1 MDESQQLPHQ
11 LEALSARLSVPALSQ
26 LSALKGELT
35 GPLFEGVLAEEHLLG
50 LFAWATAVSERC
62 RISGPF
68 SAEEGIGGIV
78 SALPEVMYGC
88 VL

>member
-1 MDESQQLPHQ
+1 MEESQQLPHQ
-11 LEALSARLSVPALSQ
+11 LETLSATLCVPASSQ
-26 LSALKGELT
+26 LLALKGELT

-68 SAEEGIGGIV
+68 LAEEGIGGIV
-78 SALPEVMYGC
+78 SALPEVQYGC